1 MLVDTIL
8 RSKGMTVFTVSAG
21 ARVADA
27 VAELNKHNVGA
38 VIVTQPDGEVG
49 GIISERDIVRLLG
62 RDPVNALNRPVSE
75 CMTTNVITCTRDTS
89 VATLMEQM
97 TRYRIRHIPIVEHGK
112 LLGIVSIGDVVNF
125 IIRSQSHAI
134 RQLTG
139 YISGEYPA

>member
-8 RSKGMTVFTVSAG
+8 RSKGMTVFTVRAN

-27 VAELNKHNVGA
+27 VGELNKRNVGA
-38 VIVTQPDGEVG
+38 VIVLDADGEVA
-49 GIISERDIVRLLG
+49 GIISERDVVRLLG

-75 CMTTNVITCTRDTS
+75 CMTTNVITCSRDTS

-112 LLGIVSIGDVVNF
+112 LLGIVSIGDVVKRK
-125 IIRSQSHAI
+125 IEETEQEASALRE
-134 RQLTG
+134 
-139 YISGEYPA
+139 YIAS

>member
-112 LLGIVSIGDVVNF
+112 LLGIVSIGDVVKRK
-125 IIRSQSHAI
+125 IEETELEATALRE
-134 RQLTG
+134 
-139 YISGEYPA
+139 YIAS

>member
-27 VAELNKHNVGA
+27 VAELNKHTVGA

-112 LLGIVSIGDVVNF
+112 LLGIVSIGDVVKRK
-125 IIRSQSHAI
+125 IEETEQEATALRE
-134 RQLTG
+134 
-139 YISGEYPA
+139 YIAS